1 VERADDGGKMASM
14 GNTTMSATSGSTL
27 WQQKRLQLAG
37 DIKQERLLA
46 EASRHTFQHERA
58 EKNRRLH
65 KQESAAH
72 RPGQERQQ
80 KPRHG
85 GPAYGATLPTLST
98 FSGVCST
105 RRSAP
110 QAQPV
115 TWDAPRSLGGSHG
128 GGTEKSLPFPESS
141 ARSMQ
146 AAAAGYGMSYGG
158 NAKWLAAH
166 EAGAASNVAPAF
178 HTAPDGFPLRKVAAG
193 QRAGGGAGG
202 DTREWAGLAATISDN
217 RSELDRL
224 LLERVALLAQAGAP
238 KPKKK
243 IPGAPRQAKKKNKEN
258 GAGMHK
264 TRAS

>member
-1 VERADDGGKMASM
+1 MKMASM

-72 RPGQERQQ
+72 RAGQERQQ
-80 KPRHG
+80 RPRQG
-85 GPAYGATLPTLST
+85 GPAYGAMLPTLST

-158 NAKWLAAH
+158 NAKWLAVH
-166 EAGAASNVAPAF
+166 EGGASSNVAPAV

-193 QRAGGGAGG
+193 QKAGIGAGG
-202 DTREWAGLAATISDN
+202 DTREWAGLAATMSDN

-243 IPGAPRQAKKKNKEN
+243 VPGAPRQAKKKNKED